1 MSLAIG
7 RRFVAAHRGA
17 ARLLP
22 LVLAATWPALCA
34 AEKFVPFGAQPDGSE
49 VSVQA
54 SPPVRLTD
62 GRRQGWFRTTPKA
75 PRTIADEKGTK
86 QKYSEMLALNIAD
99 CPVHRMGAAML
110 VYRDAKGIEL
120 AQFEL
125 PPKSVEYV
133 DVKPGTL
140 GASMLEWL
148 CATPAPTPAPPAFP
162 GPTSPFK

>member
-1 MSLAIG
+1 VTRSIVISS
-7 RRFVAAHRGA
+7 RRA

-22 LVLAATWPALCA
+22 FFVLVTWPAWCA
-34 AEKFVPFGAQPDGSE
+34 AEKFVPFGTQPDGSE

-54 SPPVRLTD
+54 NPPTRLTD
-62 GRRQGWFRTTPKA
+62 GRRQGWFRTTPKTQ
-75 PRTIADEKGTK
+75 RTIADEQGKQ
-86 QKYSEMLALNIAD
+86 QKYGEMLALNVAD

-110 VYRDAKGIEL
+110 VYRDAKGKQV
-120 AQFEL
+120 AQYEL

-148 CATPAPTPAPPAFP
+148 CAAPPPAAAPPTFP

>member
-1 MSLAIG
+1 MG
-7 RRFVAAHRGA
+7 RPIVATQRVA

-34 AEKFVPFGAQPDGSE
+34 AEKFVPFGVQPDGSE

-54 SPPVRLTD
+54 SPPVRLTE

-75 PRTIADEKGTK
+75 PRTIADAQGTK
-86 QKYSEMLALNIAD
+86 QKYSEMLALNVAD

-110 VYRDAKGIEL
+110 VYRDAKGAPL
-120 AQFEL
+120 AQFDL

-148 CATPAPTPAPPAFP
+148 CAAPPPAPAAPAFP
-162 GPTSPFK
+162 GAASPFK